1 MRSILKMINRT
12 EGCMQGKII
21 KGIAG
26 FYYVHTGES
35 GVYECNAKGVFRN
48 NSVKPLVGD
57 NVEIDIISEAEHTGN
72 VSRILP
78 RKNELIRPAVANIEQ
93 ALVVFAS
100 LSPEP
105 NFNLLSRFLV
115 TMGQNNIDTVICF
128 NKSDQLEADKAAELA
143 GIFAGSGSRVITA
156 SALTGEGMDGL
167 REILLGKTTALAGP
181 SGVGKS
187 SILNA
192 IFPEA
197 NSRTGEISAKIN
209 RGRHTTRHTEIF
221 NVAKDTY
228 IMDTPG
234 FTSLECTGIEAWELR
249 LYFEEFMPY
258 EGKCRYNGCVHVK
271 EPDCAVKK
279 AVEDGKINRIRYDI
293 YVGLYNEMKI
303 RRKY

>member
-1 MRSILKMINRT
+1 
-12 EGCMQGKII
+12 MQGKIV

-26 FYYVHTGES
+26 FYYVHTGKS
-35 GVYECNAKGVFRN
+35 GVYECNAKGIFRN
-48 NSVKPLVGD
+48 RSIKPLVGD

-78 RKNELIRPAVANIEQ
+78 RRNELIRPAVANIEQ

-115 TMGQNNIDTVICF
+115 MMDRNNIETVICF
-128 NKSDQLEADKAAELA
+128 NKSDQLEANKAEELA
-143 GIFAGSGSRVITA
+143 GIFAGCGSRVITT
-156 SALTGEGMDGL
+156 SVLTKEGIDGL
-167 REILLGKTTALAGP
+167 RELLLGKTTALAGP

-197 NSRTGEISAKIN
+197 NSQTGEISAKIN

-221 NVAKDTY
+221 NVAENTY

-234 FTSLECTGIEAWELR
+234 FTSLECGGIQPQLLR
-249 LYFEEFMPY
+249 LYFGEFQDY
-258 EGKCRYNGCVHVK
+258 EGKCRYNGCVHVG
-271 EPDCAVKK
+271 EPDCAVKT
-279 AVEDGKINRIRYDI
+279 AVADGKINRLRYDI
-293 YVGLYNEMKI
+293 YVSLYNEMKS

>member
-1 MRSILKMINRT
+1 
-12 EGCMQGKII
+12 MQGKII

-26 FYYVHTGES
+26 FYYVHTGDT

-48 NSVKPLVGD
+48 RNIKPLVGD
-57 NVEIDIISEAEHTGN
+57 DVEIEIISDEEHTGN
-72 VSRILP
+72 VTHVLP
-78 RKNELIRPAVANIEQ
+78 RKNELIRPAVANIDQ

-115 TMGQNNIDTVICF
+115 SMEQNSIDTVICF
-128 NKSDQLEADKAAELA
+128 NKSDQLETDEANKLTD
-143 GIFAGSGSRVITA
+143 IFAGCGSTVITT
-156 SALTGEGMDGL
+156 SVVTGEGIDELKQM
-167 REILLGKTTALAGP
+167 LLGRTTALAGP

-192 IFPEA
+192 IFPDA
-197 NSRTGEISAKIN
+197 NSQTGEISSKIN

-221 NVAKDTY
+221 NVSKDTY

-234 FTSLECTGIEAWELR
+234 FTSLECTELEARDLR
-249 LYFEEFMPY
+249 LYFDEFEPY
-258 EGKCRYNGCVHVK
+258 EGQCRFNGCVHVD
-271 EPDCAVKK
+271 EPDCAVKN
-279 AVEDGKINRIRYDI
+279 AVACGRINSIRYDI
-293 YVGLYNEMKI
+293 YIELYNELRN

>member
-1 MRSILKMINRT
+1 
-12 EGCMQGKII
+12 MQGKII

-48 NSVKPLVGD
+48 RRIKPLVGD
-57 NVEIDIISEAEHTGN
+57 DVEIDIIDEAEHTGS
-72 VSRILP
+72 VKRILP
-78 RKNELIRPAVANIEQ
+78 RKNELIRPAVANIGQ

-105 NFNLLSRFLV
+105 NFHLLSRFLV
-115 TMGQNNIDTVICF
+115 MMGQNNIDTVICF
-128 NKSDQLEADKAAELA
+128 HKSDQLEAKKAAELA
-143 GIFAGSGSRVITA
+143 DIFAGCGSRVITT
-156 SALTGEGMDGL
+156 SVLTGEGIDAL

-197 NSRTGEISAKIN
+197 NSQTGEISVRIN

-221 NVAKDTY
+221 NVAPDTY

-234 FTSLECTGIEAWELR
+234 FTSLECTGLEAQELR
-249 LYFEEFMPY
+249 LYFDEFAPY
-258 EGKCRYNGCVHVK
+258 EGKCRFNGCVHVG
-271 EPDCAVKK
+271 EPDCAVKA
-279 AVEDGKINRIRYDI
+279 AVADGRINRIRYDI

>member
-1 MRSILKMINRT
+1 
-12 EGCMQGKII
+12 MQGKIV

-26 FYYVHTGES
+26 FYYVHTGKS
-35 GVYECNAKGVFRN
+35 GVYECNAKGIFRN
-48 NSVKPLVGD
+48 RSIKPLVGD

-78 RKNELIRPAVANIEQ
+78 RRNELIRPAVANIEQ

-115 TMGQNNIDTVICF
+115 MMYRNSIETVICF
-128 NKSDQLEADKAAELA
+128 NKSDQLEANKAEELA
-143 GIFAGSGSRVITA
+143 GIFAGCGSRVITT
-156 SALTGEGMDGL
+156 SVLTKEGIDGL
-167 REILLGKTTALAGP
+167 RELLLGKTTALAGP

-197 NSRTGEISAKIN
+197 NSQTGEISAKIN

-221 NVAKDTY
+221 NVAENTY

-234 FTSLECTGIEAWELR
+234 FTSLECGGIEPQELR
-249 LYFEEFMPY
+249 LYFGEFQDY
-258 EGKCRYNGCVHVK
+258 EGKCRYNGCVHVG
-271 EPDCAVKK
+271 EPDCAVKT
-279 AVEDGKINRIRYDI
+279 AVADGKINRLRYDI
-293 YVGLYNEMKI
+293 YVSLYNEMKS

>member
-1 MRSILKMINRT
+1 MR
-12 EGCMQGKII
+12 GKII

-26 FYYVHTGES
+26 FYYVHTGNS

-48 NSVKPLVGD
+48 NSIKPLVGD
-57 NVEIDIISEAEHTGN
+57 DVEIDIINEAEHTGN

-115 TMGQNNIDTVICF
+115 MMGQNGIDTVICF
-128 NKSDQLEADKAAELA
+128 NKSDQLEADKAAGLA
-143 GIFAGSGSRVITA
+143 GIFAGCGSRVITA
-156 SALTGEGMDGL
+156 SVLTGEGIDGI
-167 REILLGKTTALAGP
+167 RKILLGKTTALAGP

-197 NSRTGEISAKIN
+197 NSRIGEISAKIN

-234 FTSLECTGIEAWELR
+234 FTSLECTGIEAQELR
-249 LYFEEFMPY
+249 MYFDEFLPY

-279 AVEDGKINRIRYDI
+279 AVDDGEINRIRYDI

>member
-1 MRSILKMINRT
+1 
-12 EGCMQGKII
+12 MQGKII

-26 FYYVHTGES
+26 FYYVHTGDL
-35 GVYECNAKGVFRN
+35 GVYECNARGAFRN
-48 NSVKPLVGD
+48 DGVKPLVGD
-57 NVEIDIISEAEHTGN
+57 DVEIDIISEAEHTGN

-78 RKNELIRPAVANIEQ
+78 RKNELIRPAAANIGQ

-115 TMGQNNIDTVICF
+115 MMGQKDIDTVICF
-128 NKSDQLEADKAAELA
+128 NKSDQLKADKAAELA
-143 GIFAGSGSRVITA
+143 DIFAGVKSRVIAT
-156 SALTGEGMDGL
+156 STVTGEGIDEL
-167 REILLGKTTALAGP
+167 AKILLGKTTALAGP

-234 FTSLECTGIEAWELR
+234 FTSLECTGIEAQELR
-249 LYFEEFMPY
+249 LYFDEFAPY
-258 EGKCRYNGCVHVK
+258 EGKCRYNGCVHIK
-271 EPDCAVKK
+271 EPECAVKR

-293 YVGLYNEMKI
+293 YVGLYNEMRG

>member
-1 MRSILKMINRT
+1 
-12 EGCMQGKII
+12 MQGKII

-26 FYYVHTGES
+26 FYYVHTGEP

-57 NVEIDIISEAEHTGN
+57 DVEIDIISEAEHTGN

-143 GIFAGSGSRVITA
+143 GIFAGSGSRVITT

-234 FTSLECTGIEAWELR
+234 FTSLECTGIEAWALR

>member
-1 MRSILKMINRT
+1 
-12 EGCMQGKII
+12 MQGKII

-26 FYYVHTGES
+26 FYYVHTGKS

-48 NSVKPLVGD
+48 RSIKPLVGD
-57 NVEIDIISEAEHTGN
+57 NVEIDIISEAERTGN

-78 RKNELIRPAVANIEQ
+78 RSNELIRPAVANIEQ

-115 TMGQNNIDTVICF
+115 MMGKNSIDTVICF
-128 NKSDQLEADKAAELA
+128 NKSDQLDADKAENLA
-143 GIFAGSGSRVITA
+143 GIFAGCGSRVITT
-156 SALTGEGMDGL
+156 SAVTGEGIDGL
-167 REILLGKTTALAGP
+167 REMLLGKTTALAGP

-197 NSRTGEISAKIN
+197 NSQTGEISAKIN

-221 NVAKDTY
+221 NVAENTY

-234 FTSLECTGIEAWELR
+234 FTSLECTGIEAQELR
-249 LYFEEFMPY
+249 LYFGEFQDY
-258 EGKCRYNGCVHVK
+258 EGKCRYNGCVHVG
-271 EPDCAVKK
+271 EPDCAVKT
-279 AVEDGKINRIRYDI
+279 AVSDGKINRIRYDI
-293 YVGLYNEMKI
+293 YVSLYNEMKT